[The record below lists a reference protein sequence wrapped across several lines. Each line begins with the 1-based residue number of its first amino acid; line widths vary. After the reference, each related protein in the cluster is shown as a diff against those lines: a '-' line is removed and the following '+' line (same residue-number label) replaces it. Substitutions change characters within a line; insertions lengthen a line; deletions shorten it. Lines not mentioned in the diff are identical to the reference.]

1 MRTAICTIND
11 RIYEAAGFE
20 QDRHFENIKSAMI
33 CPECKAPAFFRGV
46 TQNGR
51 EACFGARHE
60 DGCTMATGEYDETQ
74 ENNEPVNQRIV
85 VDFNHD
91 STANGSLSCL
101 LRSLIDLGEF
111 SSSTDLI
118 EIPGQGEFVIAD
130 FFVNFKDVTDE
141 HIGTYRG
148 YWGIVPD
155 VRVSGNTMWLN
166 AGGLNTPC
174 ANLDEEHFQTVYQRF
189 NIQTA
194 AEMSSSHVLVFG
206 ELKVSKSKNKKFV
219 LITDPDN
226 FTMIKP

>member
-11 RIYEAAGFE
+11 RVYEAAGFD
-20 QDRHFENIKSAMI
+20 QDRHFENIKTSMI

-60 DGCTMATGEYDETQ
+60 DGCTMASAECDEVQISTA
-74 ENNEPVNQRIV
+74 PANQRIV
-85 VDFNHD
+85 VDFNHN
-91 STANGSLSCL
+91 STSNGSLNCL
-101 LRSLIDLGEF
+101 LRSLVDLGEF

-118 EIPGQGEFVIAD
+118 EIPGHGEFVIAD
-130 FFVNFKDVTDE
+130 FFVNFNDVTDE
-141 HIGTYRG
+141 HVDAYRG

-166 AGGLNTPC
+166 AGGLKMPC
-174 ANLDEEHFQTVYQRF
+174 ANIDEEYFQTVYQRF
-189 NIQTA
+189 GVQSA
-194 AEMSSSHVLVFG
+194 AEMSCSYILVFG
-206 ELKVSKSKNKKFV
+206 ELKISKSKNKKFV